1 MTRIPAFLTLSI
13 TAILLSACAATP
25 PGTPLA
31 STPPAPAGLTV
42 EPIALPD
49 PTVNHP
55 GQVAP
60 RFDYVATVPV
70 HSGDTVASLQTASG
84 GTVVSITGTDCA
96 DTTCHAVIGLNAA
109 AGAPPPSAHTLSTAL
124 NRSVTVDTS
133 RDQISGGGATT
144 ARMGGMKIAWAS
156 GELQAWAG
164 GMKIAWASG
173 TYAPIPQNTQTWQNV
188 RLESAQARATN
199 LGAGTVV
206 AVIDTGIDVDHVAF
220 QGALTEPATWWDFYA
235 GDAVPQE
242 EGTLGTG
249 GYGHGT
255 NVAGIILQVAPRA
268 KIMPLRVLGPDGSG
282 DVSSIVS
289 AINWAVARGAHVINL
304 SLGTDT
310 DAPAI
315 KTALAAA
322 ASKNVLAVASVG
334 NAARRTLT
342 FPAQYGFDLPL
353 MLSVASV
360 DLTGAKSTF
369 SNYGVQTE
377 VVAPGEN
384 VYAPAPGNMMAAW
397 TGTSQAAP
405 IVSGGLALALG
416 QTTRKHVASLPGAV
430 SHSATNSI
438 YDRAANWPYGGQ
450 LGSGQIDLAA
460 LMNEVVD

>member
-1 MTRIPAFLTLSI
+1 M
-13 TAILLSACAATP
+13 
-25 PGTPLA
+25 
-31 STPPAPAGLTV
+31 
-42 EPIALPD
+42 
-49 PTVNHP
+49 
-55 GQVAP
+55 
-60 RFDYVATVPV
+60 
-70 HSGDTVASLQTASG
+70 
-84 GTVVSITGTDCA
+84 
-96 DTTCHAVIGLNAA
+96 
-109 AGAPPPSAHTLSTAL
+109 
-124 NRSVTVDTS
+124 
-133 RDQISGGGATT
+133 
-144 ARMGGMKIAWAS
+144 
-156 GELQAWAG
+156 
-164 GMKIAWASG
+164 
-173 TYAPIPQNTQTWQNV
+173 
-188 RLESAQARATN
+188 
-199 LGAGTVV
+199 
-206 AVIDTGIDVDHVAF
+206 
-220 QGALTEPATWWDFYA
+220 
-235 GDAVPQE
+235 
-242 EGTLGTG
+242 
-249 GYGHGT
+249 
-255 NVAGIILQVAPRA
+255 AGIILQVAPRA